1 MSYQE
6 ETKEHLEAVKIVE
19 ERSIGKVMKL
29 QSENDRLRKANEELV
44 KTLNTVIE
52 WLDRTGPSEFI
63 DVSKL
68 RQALQS
74 SESDK

>member
-19 ERSIGKVMKL
+19 ERAIGKVMKL
-29 QSENDRLRKANEELV
+29 QSENDRLRKANKVFV
-44 KTLNTVIE
+44 KTLNNII
-52 WLDRTGPSEFI
+52 TGVVQFKVTAQWCAKVADLAI
-63 DVSKL
+63 
-68 RQALQS
+68 R